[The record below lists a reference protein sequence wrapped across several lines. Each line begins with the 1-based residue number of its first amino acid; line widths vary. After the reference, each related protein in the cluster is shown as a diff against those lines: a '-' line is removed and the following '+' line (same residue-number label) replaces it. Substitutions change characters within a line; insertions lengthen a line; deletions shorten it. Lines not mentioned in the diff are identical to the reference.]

1 MVYKRH
7 PGITF
12 VIILNV
18 LFLLFLGY
26 TLFCHPE
33 TFAIVKNYIHPM
45 TMEDWSIMEALP
57 DERVASTELTVAVTA
72 IRGVISVANI
82 AACSY
87 ILLGAANGKKRTPIY
102 PFTKKEIVAIFA
114 LVYVTYQI
122 FISGLMVPMFSDAYP
137 CIWMPLADNFF
148 LPALFAV
155 LVCYGEYKAR
165 KARKNQPL

>member
-1 MVYKRH
+1 MTYTIGEAAKEF
-7 PGITF
+7 GI
-12 VIILNV
+12 
-18 LFLLFLGY
+18 
-26 TLFCHPE
+26 
-33 TFAIVKNYIHPM
+33 A
-45 TMEDWSIMEALP
+45 
-57 DERVASTELTVAVTA
+57 ASA
-72 IRGVISVANI
+72 IRYYDSLG
-82 AACSY
+82 
-87 ILLGAANGKKRTPIY
+87 ILPGLTRKGGTRIFDEKGMERLRLIECYKLSGMNMR
-102 PFTKKEIVAIFA
+102 EIVAIFA